1 MNQELRMNRADRMG
15 SKGSRQ
21 LELIAGP
28 NLSLLVLEI
37 TAYTQLSLHG
47 CPASYSLW
55 EDRLQSTSVTEAL
68 THSLTHE
75 SAVRGSADVLYHW
88 QSTFQRPTSINELAI
103 FVFFPKLKQTEI
115 THKQNTP
122 SWWRKL

>member
-28 NLSLLVLEI
+28 NLSLVVLEI

-47 CPASYSLW
+47 CPASFLLPLRRQTA
-55 EDRLQSTSVTEAL
+55 E
-68 THSLTHE
+68 HE
-75 SAVRGSADVLYHW
+75 CH
-88 QSTFQRPTSINELAI
+88 
-103 FVFFPKLKQTEI
+103 
-115 THKQNTP
+115 
-122 SWWRKL
+122 